1 MTEFYP
7 QIKWV
12 HVAAAMTSAT
22 LFFLRGLAVQMN
34 VGRPMAA
41 PLRYLS
47 YAVDTVL
54 LIAALMLVTI
64 LPGAIFE
71 NGWLAMKLALVI
83 GYIMLGSYALKR
95 GSTSRVRLICFLAA
109 LCTFASIVGVARAHR
124 PLGLLW
130 GLDNLFRP
138 RAW

>member
-12 HVAAAMTSAT
+12 HVAAAMTSGT
-22 LFFLRGLAVQMN
+22 LFFLRGLAVQMGI
-34 VGRPMAA
+34 GRPMAA

-54 LIAALMLVTI
+54 LTAALMLVTT
-64 LPGAIFE
+64 LPGAMFG
-71 NGWLAMKLALVI
+71 NGWLAVKLALVI
-83 GYIMLGSYALKR
+83 GYIVLGSYALKR
-95 GSTSRVRLICFLAA
+95 GGTSRVRLICFLAA

-130 GLDNLFRP
+130 GLDNLFRL
-138 RAW
+138 RAG